1 VPLVSQENVGRNS
14 QQVILPGQIQPF
26 PKAVAG
32 KLGNRGSRQAKPT
45 FDGYPR
51 KGGH

>member
-1 VPLVSQENVGRNS
+1 MTDVCRNS
-14 QQVILPGQIQPF
+14 QQVISPEQIQPF
-26 PKAVAG
+26 QKTVAG
-32 KLGNRGSRQAKPT
+32 KLGNRGRRQAEST